1 MTNVAMAIFPGLS
14 KHLSSILGCHVC
26 LIPTFWLLLVTRGCL
41 LVLVFVDDCLCSQ
54 ILHGATFFG
63 ECHLLVVSCY
73 YMLYLFLVWLIFV
86 SGCAFF
92 CSLILNGA
100 TSFWEEGLEF
110 VLSQICG

>member
-1 MTNVAMAIFPGLS
+1 MFIIYFLW
-14 KHLSSILGCHVC
+14 
-26 LIPTFWLLLVTRGCL
+26 FWVLLLA
-41 LVLVFVDDCLCSQ
+41 LCSQ
-54 ILHGATFFG
+54 SGTTSVFYERHR
-63 ECHLLVVSCY
+63 LVVSCY